1 MAKNK
6 AAAVV
11 AAVMTVVVTVVRIL
25 LIPKLTLPESGWWR
39 WSYLAILLLV
49 ATVAAVFALG
59 RFPKGEER
67 RSIAGKPMLVT
78 AVAGVLCG
86 SLLTVVAVFDAG
98 NWLFYE
104 KTPPPNEEVISRLD
118 AIALALMLLA
128 GLLAG
133 IAMVRCWFIWIG
145 AGRTRSGIMRVWML
159 APVLWAW
166 LRLARYEM
174 SYASAVDVTRN
185 FYDFMMMIF
194 ELLFFFA
201 LARYVSGV
209 GTKLP
214 RALPA
219 LALCTGA
226 FSLSGPVTQLAMR
239 LNEEGIRYT
248 AGSMATV
255 TDFVI
260 GAFALLMA
268 FALIWKGQPDGTEDE
283 ATADETR
290 EDAAQETP
298 ESEKWE
304 EIVGELTGP
313 HSVLGAPAD
322 SKIPQDLSN
331 SWQETERGS

>member
-1 MAKNK
+1 
-6 AAAVV
+6 
-11 AAVMTVVVTVVRIL
+11 
-25 LIPKLTLPESGWWR
+25 
-39 WSYLAILLLV
+39 
-49 ATVAAVFALG
+49 
-59 RFPKGEER
+59 
-67 RSIAGKPMLVT
+67 
-78 AVAGVLCG
+78 
-86 SLLTVVAVFDAG
+86 
-98 NWLFYE
+98 
-104 KTPPPNEEVISRLD
+104 
-118 AIALALMLLA
+118 
-128 GLLAG
+128 
-133 IAMVRCWFIWIG
+133 
-145 AGRTRSGIMRVWML
+145 
-159 APVLWAW
+159 
-166 LRLARYEM
+166 M

-214 RALPA
+214 RSLPA
-219 LALCTGA
+219 LALCTGV

-283 ATADETR
+283 TR

-298 ESEKWE
+298 DP
-304 EIVGELTGP
+304 ELTGS

-331 SWQETERGS
+331 SCQETERGS